1 MEVLALKVAEFIKV
15 RNLFTAVIKNLQ
27 ENSIG
32 QWDRFY
38 PNSFILFHDLW
49 RGQFFGIKKEK
60 ELFGVVVLNTKQSKQ
75 YVEVDWEDR
84 NGEVLIVHRLA
95 VHPDHQGKGVG
106 KRLLHFVEEYAK
118 ESGFSSVRL
127 DVYSG
132 NPGAVALY
140 RRSGY
145 QERGTVSFPFRKE
158 PYHCFEKKL
167 P

>member
-1 MEVLALKVAEFIKV
+1 MEILKLNVAEYKIV
-15 RNLFTAVIKNLQ
+15 RELFTAVIKNLH
-27 ENSIG
+27 EHSID

-38 PNSFILFHDLW
+38 PNSFILFRDLW
-49 RGQFFGIKKEK
+49 RGQFFAIKKEK
-60 ELFGVVVLNTKQSKQ
+60 ELLGVVVLNTKQSKQ
-75 YVEVDWEDR
+75 YVEVDWENRD
-84 NGEVLIVHRLA
+84 GEALIVHRLA

-118 ESGFSSVRL
+118 ETGFSSVRL

-132 NPGAVALY
+132 NPGAVAFY

-145 QERGTVSFPFRKE
+145 QERGMVSFPFRKE